1 MNNSWIHLKENKSDF
16 QLSEDDKQ
24 LDQINAIDCGW
35 VEQMRPFIKQ
45 FSRPGELV
53 LDPFCGFAST
63 LVAAEI
69 EGRRSIGIEVDEDR
83 VKLSQQRLNK
93 LNLSKSTVV
102 QGDAQQ
108 QAGLIKNVDLI
119 LTNLPYFACSWQ
131 NSDSNQLYNAQS
143 YEQYLQKLRDC
154 FKEFKKT
161 LKYSGYFVLALEN
174 IRIGDHFV
182 PLAMD
187 VLNLLK
193 ERFHFIDER
202 VLVYD
207 KKNTNEN
214 TVLSNRSHE
223 YVFIAQNIE
232 KAIDHAKSKAVLD
245 ELNKLCPD
253 LIVFGSFAP
262 WLLQSDAK
270 PSDVDILL
278 PYDAWIITKVSE
290 WFRSNG
296 FKISR
301 WGSPVD
307 KESISSVILVS
318 NYLRAERLDSNGAL
332 ILFDIC
338 FTKEVD
344 VYKNMLAES
353 VLVDGIKCLKEKV
366 QF

>member
-1 MNNSWIHLKENKSDF
+1 MNNSWIHLKENKPDF
-16 QLSEDDKQ
+16 QLSEGDKQ
-24 LDQINAIDCGW
+24 LDPINAIDCGW

-45 FSRPGELV
+45 FSHPGELV

-63 LVAAEI
+63 LIAAEV

-93 LNLSKSTVV
+93 LNLNKSTVI

-108 QAGLIKNVDLI
+108 KAASIKNVDLI
-119 LTNLPYFACSWQ
+119 LTNLPYFGCSWQ
-131 NSDSNQLYNAQS
+131 NNDSNQLYSAQS

-161 LKYSGYFVLALEN
+161 LKYSGYFVLAVEN

-202 VLVYD
+202 ILVYD
-207 KKNTNEN
+207 KKTTNEN
-214 TVLSNRSHE
+214 TILSNRSHE

-232 KAIDHAKSKAVLD
+232 KPIDHTKSKAVLN

-253 LIVFGSFAP
+253 LIVFGSYAGY
-262 WLLQSDAK
+262 LHQVDAK
-270 PSDVDILL
+270 PSDVDVLL
-278 PYDAWIITKVSE
+278 PYDTSVITTVSE
-290 WFRSNG
+290 WFTSNG

-307 KESISSVILVS
+307 KQSISSAILVS
-318 NYLRAERLDSNGAL
+318 NYLRAELLDSNGAL

-338 FTKEVD
+338 FTKEID
-344 VYKNMLAES
+344 VYENMLTDS
-353 VLVDGIKCLKEKV
+353 ILVDGIKCLKEKV